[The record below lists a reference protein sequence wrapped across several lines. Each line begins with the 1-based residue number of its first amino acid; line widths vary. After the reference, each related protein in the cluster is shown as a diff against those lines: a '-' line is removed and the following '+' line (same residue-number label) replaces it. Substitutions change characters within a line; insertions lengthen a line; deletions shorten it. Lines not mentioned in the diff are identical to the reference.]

1 MEKLMFA
8 KLLGEI
14 YRTQKRI
21 DPNLCTA
28 RDAEIYGL
36 LNGFEPVIDR
46 QLSEVGW
53 ITDDEITAVADVLQ
67 PYFDDEE
74 KLNGLKGYYQ
84 IEFALRYA
92 GIPREKA
99 IAILTYFKANEQYTD
114 VIKKLNSDAS
124 PIECKRFDIPDW
136 NK

>member
-1 MEKLMFA
+1 MYCARRRDLRFA
-8 KLLGEI
+8 EWI
-14 YRTQKRI
+14 
-21 DPNLCTA
+21 
-28 RDAEIYGL
+28 
-36 LNGFEPVIDR
+36 EPVIDR